1 MEEKTYATPESQRRA
16 ARAWHDRNKGRQKTI
31 SVTLTP
37 QQADEHKKIIGE
49 HGYTTKTFWMAAI
62 KALEEG
68 TFPNAQI
75 ERDNAQPGANNSA
88 QPGNISDTEE

>member
-16 ARAWHDRNKGRQKTI
+16 ARAWHDRNKGHQKTI

-37 QQADEHKKIIGE
+37 QQADEHKKIIKE
-49 HGYTTKTFWMAAI
+49 HGYTTKTFWLAAI

-68 TFPNAQI
+68 TLSNVS
-75 ERDNAQPGANNSA
+75 ERTPEPGMND
-88 QPGNISDTEE
+88 SDQSEDDCNTTE